1 MEIASYIV
9 VFVLLWW
16 LILFMVLPWGIEME
30 GPNKVGNL
38 PGAPKHH
45 NLKRKL
51 LITTVVALSLT
62 AVGAVMIQSKVIDF
76 RGQAQSMF
84 AEDYIE

>member
-38 PGAPKHH
+38 PGAPKRH
-45 NLKRKL
+45 NLKIKL
-51 LITTVVALSLT
+51 AVTTLIALCLT
-62 AVGAVMIQSKVIDF
+62 LAAAAMIQNNIIDF
-76 RGQAQSMF
+76 RGQAGSMF
-84 AEDYIE
+84 AEDYTK